1 MTIDQIAFTLGPFT
15 VRWYGLLIATGML
28 IAAVGGCKVM
38 GRAGIDEDDFL
49 SIFMMIVVG
58 AVLGARAYYVI
69 FQWPY
74 YSQHPG
80 EMIAIWHGGLAIH
93 GGLIG
98 GVLAIIL
105 GCRYYKISFWQFAD
119 IMAPFVILGQAI
131 GRWGNYFNQEAYG
144 YEADPSAVPWA
155 MWIDGAYRHP
165 TFLYE
170 SCWDL
175 FVFFILLFLAR
186 QAWVHRGEIALSYL
200 MLYSMGRVVIEGFRT
215 DSLMLGPLRMA
226 QVMSLLLVSG
236 ALLVMLYRRKT
247 GKAEERPLI
256 DGKHRLG

>member
-1 MTIDQIAFTLGPFT
+1 MTIDPIAFTLGPFT

>member
-1 MTIDQIAFTLGPFT
+1 MTIDPIAFTLGPFT

-105 GCRYYKISFWQFAD
+105 GYRYYKISFWQFAD

>member
-1 MTIDQIAFTLGPFT
+1 MMIDPIAFTLGPFT

-58 AVLGARAYYVI
+58 AVLGARSYYVI

-144 YEADPSAVPWA
+144 YEADLSAVPWA

>member
-1 MTIDQIAFTLGPFT
+1 MTIDPIAFSLGPIT

-74 YSQHPG
+74 YAQHPD
-80 EMIAIWHGGLAIH
+80 EIIAIWHGGLAIH

-98 GVLAIIL
+98 AVLAILL
-105 GCRYYKISFWQFAD
+105 GCRHYKISFWQFTD

-144 YEADPSAVPWA
+144 YEVDPAAVPWA

-170 SCWDL
+170 SCWNL
-175 FVFFILLFLAR
+175 LVCIILLCLAR
-186 QAWVHRGEIALSYL
+186 QAWIRRGEIAMSYL

-226 QVMSLLLVSG
+226 QVMSLLLFFG
-236 ALLVMLYRRKT
+236 ALLVILYRRKT